1 MSTIRKA
8 MTVLGCFT
16 IEQQELGVTE
26 IGRML
31 GLNKVVVHRLLR
43 ELEKSGMVE
52 QNLESRRY
60 RLGYELLRLAS
71 VRQSGANLLRT
82 AIPHLDALRD
92 MNGESVHLSIMRK
105 DSILRLYVVQTRHF
119 LRYSADVGDESP
131 LHCTAAGKTLLA
143 FCDPEIW
150 QERIEASI
158 TRFPKYHAVSADILR
173 PELEEIRRTGYAVDD
188 QVFLPLLRAFG
199 APVRDASGHVVAAIS
214 IGGVESR
221 IPDERFPWIIES
233 VTDTAATVSRELG
246 FSDLPE
252 LESNERTKE

>member
-1 MSTIRKA
+1 MSTIQKA

-16 IEQQELGVTE
+16 IDQQELGVTE
-26 IGRML
+26 IGRTL
-31 GLNKVVVHRLLR
+31 GLNKVVVHRILR

-52 QNLESRRY
+52 QNLETRRY

-92 MNGESVHLSIMRK
+92 LNGESVHLSVMRK
-105 DSILRLYVVQTRHF
+105 DSVLRLYVVQTRHF

-143 FCDPEIW
+143 FSDPETW
-150 QERIEASI
+150 TERIEASLA
-158 TRFPKYHAVSADILR
+158 RFPEYRAIGPEALR
-173 PELEEIRRTGYAVDD
+173 PELEEIRETGYAVDD

-199 APVRDASGHVVAAIS
+199 APVRDASGQVIAAIS
-214 IGGVESR
+214 TGGVEAR
-221 IPDERFPWIIES
+221 IADDRFPEMIRS
-233 VTDTAATVSRELG
+233 VTETAATVSRELG
-246 FSDLPE
+246 FSDLE
-252 LESNERTKE
+252 HERTAE